1 MYNYKPIL
9 VQRLNQ
15 ILPTYYELFVDS
27 KTPTPCITYIEANN
41 STDVDG
47 DTLRYSRIVYLV
59 KVWGKD
65 LATLTPYL
73 EQVDSAMFE
82 AGFHRVSYNE
92 LSYNNQLC
100 LIGRYEARALETI
113 GG

>member
-9 VQRLNQ
+9 VENLDN

-41 STDVDG
+41 STELDG
-47 DTLRYSRIVYLV
+47 ETMRYSRIAYLV
-59 KVWGKD
+59 KVWGND
-65 LATLTPYL
+65 LAQLIPYF
-73 EQVDSAMFE
+73 EQVDNALFQ

-100 LIGRYEARALETI
+100 LIGRYEARALEFI

>member
-1 MYNYKPIL
+1 MYDYKPRL
-9 VQRLNQ
+9 VEKLNQ
-15 ILPTYYELFVDS
+15 ILPTHYELFVDS
-27 KTPTPCITYIEANN
+27 KTSTPCITYIEANN

-47 DTLRYSRIVYLV
+47 ETLRYSRIVFLI
-59 KVWGKD
+59 KVWGND
-65 LATLTPYL
+65 LATLVPYL
-73 EQVDSAMFE
+73 NEIDASMFE
-82 AGFHRVSYNE
+82 EGFHRVSYNE